1 MCYGEGIC
9 NLMSWFRLYVRYTFP
24 NVEINRPFDTGVC
37 LVTECRNCSTGYPR
51 LLSHSPP
58 ETPRLRQLGTNIG
71 RPESNNTSHPGP
83 SEYWL
88 LASSPGIYPACS
100 HCSPHFMFQSFRV
113 TFRCSYVLFQSSCHW
128 SLWRNGYVTAAASSR
143 AQFISSQSVLS
154 SSAMGEE
161 IDIFISTT
169 TDFCWDVK
177 WVFCS
182 ELQLAAQ
189 CQESLS
195 SVDCNADLSPVAVMW
210 GSSVQ
215 ARPVITVSGSA
226 NSPYL
231 KSQYK

>member
-88 LASSPGIYPACS
+88 LAVYWLLFTGIIIKTGTVVWQTCMQSENLVVKTKYVTESEEIPPRLWMIKSWVLCPVSLAQGENYYRPSRYFREQVTVFWDVTHCRLSDICRRFGGIYCLHA
-100 HCSPHFMFQSFRV
+100 QV
-113 TFRCSYVLFQSSCHW
+113 RCTQYVLLIRLVICCDCMTSHRGRRWSSYH
-128 SLWRNGYVTAAASSR
+128 R
-143 AQFISSQSVLS
+143 
-154 SSAMGEE
+154 
-161 IDIFISTT
+161 
-169 TDFCWDVK
+169 
-177 WVFCS
+177 
-182 ELQLAAQ
+182 
-189 CQESLS
+189 
-195 SVDCNADLSPVAVMW
+195 
-210 GSSVQ
+210 
-215 ARPVITVSGSA
+215 
-226 NSPYL
+226 
-231 KSQYK
+231 